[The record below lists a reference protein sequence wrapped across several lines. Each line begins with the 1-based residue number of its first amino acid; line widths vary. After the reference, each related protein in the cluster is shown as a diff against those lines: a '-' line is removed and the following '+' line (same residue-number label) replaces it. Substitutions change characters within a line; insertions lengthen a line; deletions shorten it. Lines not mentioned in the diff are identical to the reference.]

1 MKGPHFGPSCFGL
14 PTSHDPGVLIPILSA
29 HIVYMYFEP
38 EQCKFVHAM
47 FRADRFAYL
56 DKKTNAMKETF
67 DLSTSHITLLL

>member
-1 MKGPHFGPSCFGL
+1 
-14 PTSHDPGVLIPILSA
+14 
-29 HIVYMYFEP
+29 MYFEP